1 MLFGK
6 NKNET
11 PPVAAAPISSGLAIF
26 DATDADFEQNVLVAS
41 MERPIIVDFWAPWCG
56 PCKQLTPILEKA
68 VLATNG
74 AIALAK
80 VDVDANQGI
89 ATALRIQSIP
99 AVYAFFQGRPIDGFQ
114 GAVPESHIKAFID
127 KLLLLA
133 NQAAPDAI
141 DIPETLKAAA
151 ALITEKKFTD
161 AQQLYALV
169 LHQDKNN
176 APAYVGLVRALI
188 AGGDIEQA
196 KHLVD
201 NAPPEITKASI
212 FNEARTALELA
223 QVKPQGSSEALAQKL
238 AANPVDHQTR
248 YELAIAEFAEG
259 KKEEGMDNLL
269 HLIRRKRDWNENAA
283 RLQLLKFFE
292 ALGPADPLTLQ
303 GRRKLSSILFS

>member
-1 MLFGK
+1 M
-6 NKNET
+6 
-11 PPVAAAPISSGLAIF
+11 
-26 DATDADFEQNVLVAS
+26 
-41 MERPIIVDFWAPWCG
+41 
-56 PCKQLTPILEKA
+56 
-68 VLATNG
+68 
-74 AIALAK
+74 
-80 VDVDANQGI
+80 
-89 ATALRIQSIP
+89 
-99 AVYAFFQGRPIDGFQ
+99 
-114 GAVPESHIKAFID
+114 
-127 KLLLLA
+127 
-133 NQAAPDAI
+133 
-141 DIPETLKAAA
+141 
-151 ALITEKKFTD
+151 
-161 AQQLYALV
+161 
-169 LHQDKNN
+169 
-176 APAYVGLVRALI
+176 I

-238 AANPVDHQTR
+238 AANPDDHQTR